1 MVILL
6 MGAQRVGLSLSL
18 VQLVLVSKPASNM
31 TFVSINQIRFNESNY
46 SSLYWIKYH
55 QSIPTMQPHSKR
67 AKNLEGRF

>member
-31 TFVSINQIRFNESNY
+31 TFVSINQIRFGESNY

-55 QSIPTMQPHSKR
+55 QSTQTMQPHSKR
-67 AKNLEGRF
+67 AKDLKGRF